1 MKPKILV
8 TNMIPEEPLARLRQE
23 CEVAINAE
31 DRFMPHEELKRA
43 IRGQDG
49 LICLLSDNINPE
61 VMDAAGGTLKVIANY
76 AVGYN
81 NIDVPAATERKIP
94 VTNTPGVL
102 TDTTA
107 DLTWAIILSTV
118 RRICEGDRLM
128 RRRAFT
134 GWTPLFMLGG
144 DITGATLGIYGFGR
158 IGQAVARRAKGFGMQ
173 IIFNEEASVP
183 EAVTRELGAR
193 SVDFET
199 LLRES
204 DILCV
209 HVPLTPQTR
218 HRFKI
223 EELKKMKKTAYLI
236 NTARGP
242 IVKETD
248 LVAALREGVIAGAG
262 LDVYEEEPKTAPG
275 LAELPNAVLVP
286 HLGSATIV
294 TRLKMGNMAVE
305 NAIAAVNGRRPPNCV
320 NPEVLG

>member
-1 MKPKILV
+1 
-8 TNMIPEEPLARLRQE
+8 MIPEEPLARLRQE

-173 IIFNEEASVP
+173 IIFNEEAGVP

-223 EELKKMKKTAYLI
+223 EELKKMKKTRVSDQY
-236 NTARGP
+236 GP
-242 IVKETD
+242 RPD
-248 LVAALREGVIAGAG
+248 RQ
-262 LDVYEEEPKTAPG
+262 
-275 LAELPNAVLVP
+275 
-286 HLGSATIV
+286 
-294 TRLKMGNMAVE
+294 GNRP
-305 NAIAAVNGRRPPNCV
+305 GRRP
-320 NPEVLG
+320 